1 MHTGGFRDDGHP
13 VCQVLSG
20 DAEGGEQQR
29 MLIPKAEDG
38 GGSGSMERRGGW

>member
-20 DAEGGEQQR
+20 DAEGEEWQR
-29 MLIPKAEDG
+29 MQSPKAGEG
-38 GGSGSMERRGGW
+38 AGARRGEEGS